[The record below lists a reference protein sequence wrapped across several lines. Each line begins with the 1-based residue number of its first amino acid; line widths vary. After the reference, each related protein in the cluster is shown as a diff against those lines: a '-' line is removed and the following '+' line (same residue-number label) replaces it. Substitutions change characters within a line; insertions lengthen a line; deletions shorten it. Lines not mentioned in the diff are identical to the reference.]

1 MQLHRIAAVVIV
13 AVSALSAT
21 TALLAQDDDIIAKRQ
36 ATMKALGKE
45 MGAIKELLTGSPEE
59 LAQVREHALKI
70 SATAPEI
77 PAMFPE
83 GSDQGKTDALPA
95 VWSDPAGFEAAAT
108 RMGELA
114 DALAASSDSGDAKQ
128 VTAAFATLGKE
139 GCGGCHQTY
148 RKPQD

>member
-1 MQLHRIAAVVIV
+1 MQFHRFAAVVIV
-13 AVSALSAT
+13 AVSSLAVT
-21 TALLAQDDDIIAKRQ
+21 TALLAQDGDIVAKRQ
-36 ATMKALGKE
+36 ATMKAMGKE
-45 MGAIKELLTGSPEE
+45 MGAIKDLLTGSPEE
-59 LAQVREHALKI
+59 LAQVREHATKL
-70 SATAPEI
+70 SATAEEI
-77 PAMFPE
+77 PGMFPE

-95 VWSDPAGFEAAAT
+95 VWTDHAGFEAAAAK
-108 RMGELA
+108 MGDLA